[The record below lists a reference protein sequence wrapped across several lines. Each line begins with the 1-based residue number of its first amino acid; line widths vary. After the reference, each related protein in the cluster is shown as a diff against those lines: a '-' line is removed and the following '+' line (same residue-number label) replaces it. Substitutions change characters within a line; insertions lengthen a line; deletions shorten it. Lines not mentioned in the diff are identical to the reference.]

1 MKTELSPRRWLIVA
15 FLTLFMSVMNFNLIV
30 YPACAVDTMAIYGV
44 DQAALT
50 TFASVTSVVGV
61 LGGIV
66 DVYKRQVVNNVLLHN
81 RSGAKPGDQ
90 HRHLVAIDKRKVG
103 YDHIHHFLRNL
114 VCGSDVS
121 NFNAGF
127 AVVADP
133 EFHLSVLYH
142 KIRVSHGRYGAWR
155 RAHTCLLYT
164 SCSQRGA
171 CFPRQSSALR

>member
-66 DVYKRQVVNNVLLHN
+66 FGPLLDKKRCV
-81 RSGAKPGDQ
+81 
-90 HRHLVAIDKRKVG
+90 
-103 YDHIHHFLRNL
+103 
-114 VCGSDVS
+114 
-121 NFNAGF
+121 
-127 AVVADP
+127 
-133 EFHLSVLYH
+133 
-142 KIRVSHGRYGAWR
+142 
-155 RAHTCLLYT
+155 
-164 SCSQRGA
+164 
-171 CFPRQSSALR
+171 